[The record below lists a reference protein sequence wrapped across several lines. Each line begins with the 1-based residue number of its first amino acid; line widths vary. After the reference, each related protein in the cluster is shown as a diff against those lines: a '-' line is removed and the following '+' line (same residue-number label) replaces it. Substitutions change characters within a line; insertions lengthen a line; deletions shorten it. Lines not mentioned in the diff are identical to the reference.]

1 MRNALA
7 AVSVLGL
14 AGLAGL
20 VGWSTLTRPAGDFVT
35 GDAAKGFNLD
45 APAPASPAPRPAAA
59 PDDLRDAVAAPASSL
74 PGSLSPRP
82 IAYEGMAVAGRPAP
96 AAAPAGPVVPVT
108 PKAEAWARKNKWWT
122 ALLAKPAALLAR
134 GSSLGNARDMR
145 AFLADPRKVDAYL
158 NSTLTRVVLNSPTA
172 AKALLGNP
180 AVVRAALASPALQ
193 DPQALRELL
202 ASPMLRKM
210 LDCPGVQEA
219 LADEGVM
226 RRMWTDPQ
234 TVAWIA
240 SHPQALS
247 TIAAAAP
254 ALAEGFAR

>member
-1 MRNALA
+1 MKNALA
-7 AVSVLGL
+7 AVSVIGL

-20 VGWSTLTRPAGDFVT
+20 VGWSSLTRPAGDYSA
-35 GDAAKGFNLD
+35 GEAMRGFNLD
-45 APAPASPAPRPAAA
+45 ERPAPSRTALA
-59 PDDLRDAVAAPASSL
+59 DDSLRDAVAAAAPAAAI

-82 IAYEGMAVAGRPAP
+82 IAFDGMAVPGRPAP
-96 AAAPAGPVVPVT
+96 DAAPAGPVRPIT
-108 PKAEAWARKNKWWT
+108 AKAEAWARKNPWWT
-122 ALLAKPAALLAR
+122 ALLAKPAAMLAR
-134 GSSLGNARDMR
+134 RSALGSARDLKTFLGNPA
-145 AFLADPRKVDAYL
+145 KVNAYL
-158 NSTLTRVVLNSPTA
+158 DSPLTRVVLNSPTA

-180 AVVRAALASPALQ
+180 AVIRAALASPALQ
-193 DPQALRELL
+193 DPQALRALL
-202 ASPMLRKM
+202 GSPMLRKM

-240 SHPQALS
+240 SHPQALT
-247 TIAAAAP
+247 TIAKAAP